1 MLRRTGKFR
10 VAMLTCPV
18 CDTPNEDGSVSCE
31 RCNCVLESENN
42 ETIVSNK
49 PRDEQATIVATNA
62 FSHGAAPARAFS
74 SELPAGT
81 VLTGRYE
88 ILERLGQGGMG
99 TVYRVQDHEL
109 DRVIALKTIRP
120 DLASNAVALRRLKQE
135 TLLARQI
142 AHRNVIRVFDLGVAQ
157 GLRFI
162 TMEYV
167 EGRDLKSVIELRKKL
182 PPDEAIEILSQ
193 ICEGL
198 EAAHS
203 EGVVHRDLKP
213 QNVLLSAGNRVRIV
227 DFGLARSFEDSGIT
241 HTGMILGTPTYM
253 SPEQALGKQGDAR
266 SDIFSLGVISFELLT
281 GQLPFPSQTL
291 SESLIGRT
299 RGKARPIETIDPAL
313 PAWLCRIVMRC
324 LEREPSDRYGSAQ
337 DVSND
342 LAARDVCVYPP
353 LSPGTLAPGTMV
365 GSRYR
370 IEAEAGEGGMGKV
383 YRAVDLDL
391 HRTVALKV
399 VRPELA
405 SSQATLDQLKHEISI
420 ASQISHKNVLRVHDL
435 GEASGLRYVSMAWA
449 EGEDLGSLIR
459 RAAPF
464 PEDQI
469 IQLTTEIC
477 EGLEAAHEQG
487 VSHRDL
493 KPSNILLTAD
503 GHPCIADFGLAHS
516 LHPSPVPKP
525 GGAEGSLSESTSGT
539 PRYMS
544 PEQVDGVCIDHRTD
558 IYSLG
563 LILYEMATGR
573 IPFNDDSAMQTMAE
587 RLTEKPA
594 SPKLSNPALSEKLTG
609 VILRCLEQDPNR
621 RYASVRE
628 LLSDLQQKPAA
639 LNAPAVEIRRRI
651 ARGWL
656 IGALAAVVLVLA
668 ATLLWR
674 QRAPKA
680 AIPPRGK
687 YIAVLPFRAIG
698 WDPNLRYRAE
708 GIADAISARLAS
720 LSSLHPISASALE
733 KVDLSQSE
741 EGIGKQLG
749 ANLLVRG
756 TVQGEGDRI
765 KVDAQIYDIAKREA
779 VWSKSYERVVGDLFT
794 LEDEISNDTENALDV
809 KPTIEERERAE
820 PAPTQN
826 LAAYDLY
833 LKGRD
838 ILKKHR
844 DEGNVKAALDL
855 FNQAL
860 KKDDSFA
867 LAWTGVADASLLL
880 YRMTNDS
887 LYASHALAAAHEA
900 GARNNNLPEV
910 HFSLGSVYTATGRN
924 AEAVNEIK
932 QALQLSPNSDDGYI
946 RLGRAYRAT
955 GQSEESIAAL
965 KKAVQLNPYYW
976 FNHNQLGAGYFYL
989 GRNDDA
995 RREFTEQVAENPDNE
1010 DGYNNLA
1017 ATYLQQAQ
1025 WKKAIP
1031 VLEKAIQIAPTT
1043 LEYSN
1048 LATAYYQLGQY
1059 REAIPIYQQA
1069 LTLNPNQTDVLRN
1082 LAEAYAHD
1090 GQSQK
1095 ADETYERAIS
1105 LLYNDQLAINPRDA
1119 QAIGTL
1125 AMCFAGKKNTA
1136 KARQLILQ
1144 ARSIDSADSALMYDE
1159 AYINAMDGRIPEALA
1174 ALEKA
1179 LENGYSFEYCLSD
1192 PDLKVLRDAPGFKTL
1207 KKKFGHASE
1216 ERRQ

>member
-1 MLRRTGKFR
+1 
-10 VAMLTCPV
+10 MLTCPV

-31 RCNCVLESENN
+31 HCNCALQAESG
-42 ETIVSNK
+42 ETILSSK
-49 PRDEQATIVATNA
+49 PRDNQLTVVATNA
-62 FSHGAAPARAFS
+62 FSQGAAPARALS

-81 VLTGRYE
+81 VLIGRYE
-88 ILERLGQGGMG
+88 VLARLGQGGMG

-120 DLASNAVALRRLKQE
+120 DLASNTVALRRLKQE

-142 AHRNVIRVFDLGVAQ
+142 AHRNVIRVFDLGVAE

-182 PPDEAIEILSQ
+182 PPDEAVEILSQ

-198 EAAHS
+198 GAAHS

-213 QNVLLSAGNRVRIV
+213 QNVLISAGNRVRIV
-227 DFGLARSFEDSGIT
+227 DFGLARSFEDTGIT

-253 SPEQALGKQGDAR
+253 SPEQALGKQGDTC
-266 SDIFSLGVISFELLT
+266 SDIFSLGVIAFELLT
-281 GQLPFPSQTL
+281 GTLPFPNQTL
-291 SESLIGRT
+291 SESLISRT
-299 RGKARPIETIDPAL
+299 RGKARPIESVDPDL

-324 LEREPSDRYGSAQ
+324 LERDPLDRYGNAQ
-337 DVSND
+337 EIATD
-342 LAARDVCVYPP
+342 LAARDVCAYQP
-353 LSPGTLAPGTMV
+353 LLAGTLPPGSMV

-383 YRAVDLDL
+383 YRAIDLDL

-405 SSQATLDQLKHEISI
+405 SSQEMLDQLKHEISI

-449 EGEDLGSLIR
+449 EGEDLGNLLR
-459 RAAPF
+459 RAAPLH
-464 PEDQI
+464 EERI
-469 IQLTTEIC
+469 IALATEIC

-493 KPSNILLTAD
+493 KPSNILLTAE
-503 GHPCIADFGLAHS
+503 GHPCIADFGLAHN
-516 LHPSPVPKP
+516 LRHTAAPKASS
-525 GGAEGSLSESTSGT
+525 GEATLTSSSSGT

-573 IPFNDDSAMQTMAE
+573 IPFDDASALQTMAQ

-594 SPKLSNPALSEKLTG
+594 SPKLSNPALSDKLTEI
-609 VILRCLEQDPNR
+609 ILRCLERDPEQ

-628 LLSDLQQKPAA
+628 LLSDLQRKAETLSP
-639 LNAPAVEIRRRI
+639 PPVEIRRKATR
-651 ARGWL
+651 RGWL
-656 IGALAAVVLVLA
+656 IGAAAAAVLLAAA
-668 ATLLWR
+668 GWFWR
-674 QRAPKA
+674 ERAPVTVV
-680 AIPPRGK
+680 PPQGK
-687 YIAVLPFRAIG
+687 YIAVLPFRSIG
-698 WDPNLRYRAE
+698 SDPSLKYRAE

-733 KVDLSQSE
+733 KVNLSQPE
-741 EGIGKQLG
+741 EAIGKQLG

-765 KVDAQIYDIAKREA
+765 KVDAQIYNIAKRTA
-779 VWSKSYERVVGDLFT
+779 LWSKSYERVVGDLFT
-794 LEDEISNDTENALDV
+794 LEDEISNDTEKALDV

-833 LKGRD
+833 LQGRD

-844 DEGNVKAALDL
+844 DEGNVKTALGL
-855 FNQAL
+855 FDQAL

-880 YRMTNDS
+880 YRITNDS
-887 LYASHALAAAHEA
+887 LYASHALAAAQEA
-900 GARNNNLPEV
+900 RMRNNNLPEV
-910 HFSLGSVYTATGRN
+910 HFALGSVYTATGRN

-932 QALQLSPNSDDGYI
+932 RALELSPNSDDGYI

-955 GQSEESIAAL
+955 GQGEDSLAAL

-976 FNHNQLGAGYFYL
+976 FNHNQLGSGYYHL
-989 GRNDDA
+989 GRNEDA
-995 RREFTEQVAENPDNE
+995 RREFQEQIAENPQNE
-1010 DGYNNLA
+1010 DGYNNVA
-1017 ATYLQQAQ
+1017 GTFLQQAE

-1031 VLEKAIQIAPTT
+1031 ELQKAIQIHPTT
-1043 LEYSN
+1043 FEYSN
-1048 LATAYYQLGQY
+1048 LATAYYQLGRYQ
-1059 REAIPIYQQA
+1059 EAIPIYQQA
-1069 LTLNPNQTDVLRN
+1069 LALNPNDTEVIRN

-1090 GQSQK
+1090 GQRQK
-1095 ADETYERAIS
+1095 ADETYDRAIS
-1105 LLYNDQLAINPRDA
+1105 LIYNDQLAINPRDA

-1125 AMCFAGKKNTA
+1125 AMCFAGKKSTA

-1144 ARSIDSADSALMYDE
+1144 ARSIDSADSGLMYDE
-1159 AYINAMDGRIPEALA
+1159 AFINAMDGRIPEALT
-1174 ALEKA
+1174 ALESA

-1192 PDLKVLRDAPGFKTL
+1192 PDLKVLRDSPGFRAI
-1207 KKKFGHASE
+1207 KKKFDHPSNG
-1216 ERRQ
+1216 RRR